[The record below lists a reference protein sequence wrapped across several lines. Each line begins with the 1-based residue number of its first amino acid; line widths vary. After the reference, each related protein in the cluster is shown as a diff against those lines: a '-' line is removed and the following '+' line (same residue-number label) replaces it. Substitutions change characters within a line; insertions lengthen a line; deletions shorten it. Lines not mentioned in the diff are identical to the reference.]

1 MVFEYDWSY
10 YQLQKHM
17 KAVADMN
24 DRRNPQPYTNVPGSP
39 LPSIADSMYTP
50 PTSEKRSRTAVIPLL
65 PHARTTNASV
75 DYVHLPRLVVTVH
88 LNPVRVQQ
96 RWLLDVSSDPK
107 IDTAENLS
115 FDADDALSPEVAHA
129 CDSVQFHLPRTTL
142 NDFTDANGLP
152 RLSIECHGDLSE
164 SPVFVQLTSLIIPCI
179 EAPSLFSSTFMN
191 HFVMLFC
198 SHVVHLWSSRP
209 RDEEVHRGG
218 LSTWQRRRA
227 MELLSKGTYDDV
239 KLAVI
244 AKECRLSVSHFAR
257 SFKKSFGLPVHRWV
271 IAQRV
276 DHAKQLLLNSNES
289 LIEIAF
295 QAGFCDQASFNRTF
309 AKLTGTSPGRWRR
322 DFKV

>member
-1 MVFEYDWSY
+1 M
-10 YQLQKHM
+10 QRHI
-17 KAVADMN
+17 KAVVDMN
-24 DRRNPQPYTNVPGSP
+24 ERRNPKPYESVTGNLVPSGVDTLYPIST
-39 LPSIADSMYTP
+39 L
-50 PTSEKRSRTAVIPLL
+50 EKGSRTAVIPLL
-65 PHARTTNASV
+65 AHTPMTNGSV

-96 RWLLDVSSDPK
+96 RWLLNVSADAK
-107 IDTAENLS
+107 IKIGSNVGREAEC
-115 FDADDALSPEVAHA
+115 ALLPEVTRT

-152 RLSIECHGDLSE
+152 RISVECPGDLRDSA
-164 SPVFVQLTSLIIPCI
+164 VFAQLTSLIIPCI
-179 EAPSLFSSTFMN
+179 DAPSLFSSTFMN

-198 SHVVHLWSSRP
+198 SHVVHLWSSRGK
-209 RDEEVHRGG
+209 DEAIHRGG

-239 KLAVI
+239 RLAVV

-257 SFKKSFGLPVHRWV
+257 SFKKTFGLPVHRWV
-271 IAQRV
+271 IDQRV
-276 DHAKQLLLNSNES
+276 DYAKQLLLNSNES
-289 LIEIAF
+289 LLEIAF

-322 DFKV
+322 DAKP

>member
-1 MVFEYDWSY
+1 
-10 YQLQKHM
+10 
-17 KAVADMN
+17 MN
-24 DRRNPQPYTNVPGSP
+24 DRRNPRPDKSTTPSL
-39 LPSIADSMYTP
+39 LPSIADAMFT
-50 PTSEKRSRTAVIPLL
+50 RSPIGTRGRTAVIPLL
-65 PHARTTNASV
+65 THPQTTNASV

-96 RWLLDVSSDPK
+96 RWLLDVSADPK
-107 IDTAENLS
+107 IDTAEDLS
-115 FDADDALSPEVAHA
+115 VDADWAIRPELAHA

-152 RLSIECHGDLSE
+152 RLSIEGHGDLSE
-164 SPVFVQLTSLIIPCI
+164 SPVFAQLTSLIIPCI
-179 EAPSLFSSTFMN
+179 EAPTLFSATFMN

-198 SHVVHLWSSRP
+198 SQVVHLWSSRP
-209 RDEEVHRGG
+209 KDEEIHRGG

-239 KLAVI
+239 RLAVI

-257 SFKKSFGLPVHRWV
+257 SFKKTFGLPVHRWV
-271 IAQRV
+271 IDQRV

-289 LIEIAF
+289 LLEIAF

-322 DFKV
+322 DSKA

>member
-1 MVFEYDWSY
+1 MI
-10 YQLQKHM
+10 
-17 KAVADMN
+17 
-24 DRRNPQPYTNVPGSP
+24 DRRNPHPYENLTRSL
-39 LPSIADSMYTP
+39 LPSMADAMYTGSA
-50 PTSEKRSRTAVIPLL
+50 SEKHGRTAVIPLL
-65 PHARTTNASV
+65 PRTQTTNASV

-96 RWLLDVSSDPK
+96 RWLLDVSADPK
-107 IDTAENLS
+107 IDAAENLNI
-115 FDADDALSPEVAHA
+115 DADRAPSSELIHT

-152 RLSIECHGDLSE
+152 RVSIECHGDLSE
-164 SPVFVQLTSLIIPCI
+164 SPVFAQLTSLIIPCI

-198 SHVVHLWSSRP
+198 SHVVHLWSSRSK
-209 RDEEVHRGG
+209 DDEVHRGG

-257 SFKKSFGLPVHRWV
+257 SFKKTFGLPVHRWV
-271 IAQRV
+271 IDQRV